1 MLTFAIKSR
10 LFRRDSI
17 LLRFREVGRDFCM
30 IKIVF
35 FPQHTK
41 LGQPSS
47 KLEARSTQSGRFV
60 PGSWVVQILGC
71 IRRAQQ
77 FRAITARTRLSV
89 FGCRS
94 QRAAATTSTTILGHP
109 GAPAPGP
116 AVTTSALSSA
126 ETLFF
131 GLTSISI

>member
-35 FPQHTK
+35 FPAAHKTWAT
-41 LGQPSS
+41 SS

-60 PGSWVVQILGC
+60 PGSWIVQILGC

-77 FRAITARTRLSV
+77 FRAITARTRVSV

-109 GAPAPGP
+109 GRRPRGP
-116 AVTTSALSSA
+116 AVTTSALSLPQILYS
-126 ETLFF
+126 
-131 GLTSISI
+131 SV